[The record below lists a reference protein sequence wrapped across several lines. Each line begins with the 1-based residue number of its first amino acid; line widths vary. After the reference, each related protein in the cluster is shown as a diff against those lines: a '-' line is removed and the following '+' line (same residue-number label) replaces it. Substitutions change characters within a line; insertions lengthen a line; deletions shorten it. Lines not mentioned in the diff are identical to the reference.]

1 MNPIT
6 IIIYLRHIYSI
17 RSFLPSFLKIWN
29 KQDFANEKQ
38 KRQVVEDNSWC
49 SLSLPLNYTDL
60 PQFLSHLLLNRKT
73 ILLIEN
79 QKKILYSWTI
89 MILKTPPWNIFT

>member
-38 KRQVVEDNSWC
+38 KRQVVEDNS
-49 SLSLPLNYTDL
+49 
-60 PQFLSHLLLNRKT
+60 
-73 ILLIEN
+73 
-79 QKKILYSWTI
+79 
-89 MILKTPPWNIFT
+89 